1 MNAGMP
7 DSAKTRLLRI
17 ALFGAG
23 RHAQHHARAI
33 LRCPEAKLIAVADPS
48 DTAQAAMRATDD
60 QLRSRNLKS
69 VLDEAKAAREIV
81 TTIGGQLETML
92 LQGFQIERDTV
103 DVARAEHA
111 AEESHEAVARLQ
123 DVVDARRRA
132 ASRLND
138 LFTPEGETGAR
149 A

>member
-1 MNAGMP
+1 M
-7 DSAKTRLLRI
+7 
-17 ALFGAG
+17 
-23 RHAQHHARAI
+23 Q
-33 LRCPEAKLIAVADPS
+33 
-48 DTAQAAMRATDD
+48 ATDD
-60 QLRSRNLKS
+60 QLRSRNLKA
-69 VLDEAKAAREIV
+69 VLEESKAAREMV

-111 AEESHEAVARLQ
+111 AQESHEAVARLQ

-132 ASRLND
+132 ATRLND